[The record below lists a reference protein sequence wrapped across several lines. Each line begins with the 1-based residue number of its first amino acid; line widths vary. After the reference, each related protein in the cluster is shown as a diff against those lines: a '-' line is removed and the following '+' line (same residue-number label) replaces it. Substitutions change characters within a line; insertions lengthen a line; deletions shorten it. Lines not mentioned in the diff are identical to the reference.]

1 MVQNPVI
8 LTTHFNITKL
18 CITVPTHTFPMFLET
33 ATTSLSSSNGLSFL
47 MDIQAACCVP
57 GTALSCAMCINI
69 VVQEATLK
77 VHVMF
82 PYWI

>member
-8 LTTHFNITKL
+8 LTMQFNIKKL
-18 CITVPTHTFPMFLET
+18 RITVPTHTLPIFLET
-33 ATTSLSSSNGLSFL
+33 ATTSLNSNKGLSFL
-47 MDIQAACCVP
+47 MDIQAAFCVP

-69 VVQEATLK
+69 VVQEAILK
-77 VHVMF
+77 VHVAF